1 VSELLDAT
9 GDDRQAALDR
19 AAELLQAG
27 ELVIVPTDT
36 LYGVAADA
44 FDLDATTA
52 LRAAK
57 ERDRAVPLPVLVRT
71 PKQLPGFVAA
81 VPAAA
86 ERLIAAF
93 WPGPLTLVLPLKG
106 GLRWDLGRTDGVVS
120 VRMPLDEVALELI
133 RAVGPL
139 AVTAANAPGGALP
152 ATAADARAQLGER
165 VAAVVDDGPRDAV
178 RSTIVD
184 LTRATPQ
191 VLRDGAIPTPLVLEV
206 AAGELDP
213 VAAAAALTEGG
224 EQDAAA
230 AGAEPPGEDLP
241 DAPPVEERPLEGLH
255 RRPRDGRDE
264 DK

>member
-1 VSELLDAT
+1 MSELLDAT

-19 AAELLQAG
+19 AAELLRAG
-27 ELVIVPTDT
+27 DLVIVPTDT
-36 LYGVAADA
+36 RYGVAADA
-44 FDLDATTA
+44 FNLDATTA
-52 LRAAK
+52 LRTAK

-93 WPGPLTLVLPLKG
+93 WPGPLTLVLALKG

-133 RAVGPL
+133 REVGPL

-165 VAAVVDDGPRDAV
+165 VAAVVDDGPRDAA

-206 AAGELDP
+206 ATGEVDP

-230 AGAEPPGEDLP
+230 DGAEAPETDPSAVSP
-241 DAPPVEERPLEGLH
+241 ADARPLEGLR
-255 RRPRDGRDE
+255 RRPRDGRGE

>member
-1 VSELLDAT
+1 MSELLDAT
-9 GDDRQAALDR
+9 GDQRQAALDR
-19 AAELLQAG
+19 AAELLRAG
-27 ELVIVPTDT
+27 ELVVLPTDT

-44 FDLDATTA
+44 FNLDATTA
-52 LRAAK
+52 LRTVK

-93 WPGPLTLVLPLKG
+93 WPGPLTLVLALKG
-106 GLRWDLGRTDGVVS
+106 GLRWDLGRTDGAVS
-120 VRMPLDEVALELI
+120 VRMPLDEVVLELI
-133 RAVGPL
+133 REVGPL
-139 AVTAANAPGGALP
+139 AATAANAPGGASP
-152 ATAADARAQLGER
+152 ATAQDARAQLGEG
-165 VAAVVDDGPRDAV
+165 VAAVVDDGPRDAA

-184 LTRATPQ
+184 LTRAAPR
-191 VLRDGAIPTPLVLEV
+191 VLRDGALPTPLVLEV

-230 AGAEPPGEDLP
+230 DGVEGTAEDPSTVTPV
-241 DAPPVEERPLEGLH
+241 DARPLDGLR
-255 RRPRDGRDE
+255 RRPRDGRGE
-264 DK
+264 GK